1 MLSVPAIIMA
11 FVFKSFCL
19 IGATISFNQSLYSV
33 VEDDVLLQG
42 VLSFSNVATFD
53 VNVEIKSIESS
64 DAIGMQNYF
73 SPYTSDVLY
82 NVL

>member
-1 MLSVPAIIMA
+1 MI
-11 FVFKSFCL
+11 
-19 IGATISFNQSLYSV
+19 
-33 VEDDVLLQG
+33 EDDVLLQG

-53 VNVEIKSIESS
+53 VNVEVNSIESS

-73 SPYTSDVLY
+73 SAYTSDVLY